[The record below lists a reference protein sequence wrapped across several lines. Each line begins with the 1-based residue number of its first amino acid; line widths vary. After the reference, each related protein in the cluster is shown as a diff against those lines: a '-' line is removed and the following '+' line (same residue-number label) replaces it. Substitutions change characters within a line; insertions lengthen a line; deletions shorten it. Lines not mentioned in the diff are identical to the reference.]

1 MENVEL
7 LKKSRNHLLSLHK
20 SLVDFERARYEAF
33 NGTVTSGQF
42 LNVLLED
49 ESLSWLRRF
58 STFIVDV
65 DEMFA
70 HQVDHVARSSRM
82 QLIDENV
89 GTIGSL
95 NHRGLRI
102 YLKQNRRDGIAAA
115 DNLSVDTFRGV
126 DFSPSGTATPSS
138 GAWQR
143 KRRRILASIAPWPEC
158 P

>member
-7 LKKSRNHLLSLHK
+7 LKKSRNQLLSLHK

-70 HQVDHVARSSRM
+70 LDDGYSDDMVESHLSKLRKLVTFT
-82 QLIDENV
+82 DEDQDFNSKYQYALQNDPDAT
-89 GTIGSL
+89 GK
-95 NHRGLRI
+95 HAE
-102 YLKQNRRDGIAAA
+102 LKALLTQ
-115 DNLSVDTFRGV
+115 
-126 DFSPSGTATPSS
+126 
-138 GAWQR
+138 
-143 KRRRILASIAPWPEC
+143 
-158 P
+158 

>member
-70 HQVDHVARSSRM
+70 LDDGYTDDMVESHLSKLRKLVTFT
-82 QLIDENV
+82 DEDQDFNSKYQYALQNDPDAT
-89 GTIGSL
+89 GK
-95 NHRGLRI
+95 HAE
-102 YLKQNRRDGIAAA
+102 LKALLTQ
-115 DNLSVDTFRGV
+115 
-126 DFSPSGTATPSS
+126 
-138 GAWQR
+138 
-143 KRRRILASIAPWPEC
+143 
-158 P
+158 

>member
-70 HQVDHVARSSRM
+70 LDDGYSDDMVESHLSKLRKLVTFT
-82 QLIDENV
+82 DEDQDFNSKYQYALQNDPDAT
-89 GTIGSL
+89 GK
-95 NHRGLRI
+95 HAE
-102 YLKQNRRDGIAAA
+102 LKALLTQ
-115 DNLSVDTFRGV
+115 
-126 DFSPSGTATPSS
+126 
-138 GAWQR
+138 
-143 KRRRILASIAPWPEC
+143 
-158 P
+158 